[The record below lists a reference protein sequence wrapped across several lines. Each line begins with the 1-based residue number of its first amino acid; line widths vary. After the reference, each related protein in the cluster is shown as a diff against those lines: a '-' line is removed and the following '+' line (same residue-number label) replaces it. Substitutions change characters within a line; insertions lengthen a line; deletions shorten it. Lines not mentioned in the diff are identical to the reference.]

1 MQHAPGRITP
11 RRSSS
16 AANCGADNETLKQKA
31 ARIKNE
37 LALGAEIKTAGAI
50 LRAANE
56 AMELVAEGTLPAQ
69 ADRLLAAIGI

>member
-1 MQHAPGRITP
+1 M
-11 RRSSS
+11 
-16 AANCGADNETLKQKA
+16 ETLKEKA
-31 ARIKNE
+31 ARIKIE
-37 LALGAEIKTAGAI
+37 LELGPEITTAGAI

>member
-1 MQHAPGRITP
+1 MRRASWAFNTSPGCPSRTKP
-11 RRSSS
+11 R
-16 AANCGADNETLKQKA
+16 GTLKQKA
-31 ARIKNE
+31 ARIKVE
-37 LALGAEIKTAGAI
+37 LALGSEITTAGAI